1 MFNKNQLLGKFIS
14 SSSGSGSVGTAG
26 TQGFGVGIC
35 QDQDALTRLNLQPM
49 EGYDDPA
56 SDNYGNYIHT
66 PTQSVMVYIPA
77 FKYRIG
83 DLSEGDLATEKWGV
97 NSVQI
102 WGVDDPSAP
111 DNAVIHRAFFDG
123 GEQKAG
129 FFCDKYICSPASDGS
144 CAVSIKNKAPLSLY
158 NSTSNYLPTTRSALS
173 GIGCSGRLDDSI
185 VASRARG
192 NGFQCMSVFQ
202 LGAIRLLTL
211 AHAQASKDT
220 TYNAWYDST
229 GEHNGPHGNTNYLS
243 DYDRPE
249 STWTSGV
256 EDGGYADKGLTGS
269 CSIFAASTHNGQN
282 CGIADLKGIV
292 WQAVTGCIGNQ
303 YYLKQTEK
311 IGDLDAD
318 MMYETARHTQY
329 SGLSTGWH
337 GWNQAEAMFTNDTSG
352 VNYDVCGFAPVTRVG
367 DSQYTGM
374 FEQDQYYGVN
384 STSYFPCFGSYW
396 SLGSLSSRGFWYS
409 HVLYARST
417 GYYYYGFRACGY

>member
-1 MFNKNQLLGKFIS
+1 MFDKNRLLGNFIS
-14 SSSGSGSVGTAG
+14 GSSGSGSVGTAG

-35 QDQDALTRLNLQPM
+35 QDQDALTRLNLSPM

-83 DLSEGDLATEKWGV
+83 DLPEGDLPTQKWGV

-102 WGVDDPSAP
+102 WSVDDPTAP

-129 FFCDKYICSPASDGS
+129 FFCDKYICSPSADKTCG
-144 CAVSIKNKAPLSLY
+144 VSIKNKAVLSLATWEEYIPLSNQLA
-158 NSTSNYLPTTRSALS
+158 N
-173 GIGCSGRLDDSI
+173 CSGRFDDAI
-185 VASRARG
+185 TASRARG

-211 AHAQASKDT
+211 AHAQTCTNTSV
-220 TYNAWYDST
+220 NAWYDST
-229 GEHNGPHGNTNYLS
+229 GVHNGPHGNTNNLS
-243 DYDRPE
+243 DYDHPE
-249 STWTSGV
+249 STWTSGA
-256 EDGGYADKGLTGS
+256 EDGGYGGYAEKGLTGS
-269 CSIFAASTHNGQN
+269 CNVFARSTHNGQN

-292 WQAVTGCIGNQ
+292 YQVVTGCISNQ

-318 MMYETARHTQY
+318 MMYDTTRHNQY
-329 SGLSTGWH
+329 SNLSTGWH
-337 GWNQAEAMFTNDTSG
+337 GWNQAEVMFTNDVSG
-352 VNYDVCGFAPVTRVG
+352 ANYDMCGFAPVTRIG

-374 FEQDQYYGVN
+374 FEQDQYYG
-384 STSYFPCFGSYW
+384 SDDISYFPFFGCYW
-396 SLGSLSSRGFWYS
+396 SYGSFSSIGLWCSSLRYSRLSDMIYF
-409 HVLYARST
+409 
-417 GYYYYGFRACGY
+417 GFRACAY

>member
-1 MFNKNQLLGKFIS
+1 MFHKEIFVTAKITSQSNGI
-14 SSSGSGSVGTAG
+14 GSPGTL
-26 TQGFGVGIC
+26 GFGVGVC
-35 QDQDALTRLNLQPM
+35 HDEDALTRLNLSPM

-77 FKYRIG
+77 FKYRVG
-83 DLSEGDLATEKWGV
+83 DLPEGELATEKWGV

-123 GEQKAG
+123 GVQKAG
-129 FFCDKYICSPASDGS
+129 FFCDKYICSPAADGS

-158 NSTSNYLPTTRSALS
+158 NSTFDYLPTTRSALS

-185 VASRARG
+185 VASKARG

-229 GEHNGPHGNTNYLS
+229 GEHNGPHGNTSNLS
-243 DYDRPE
+243 DYDHPE
-249 STWTSGV
+249 STWTSGT
-256 EDGGYADKGLTGS
+256 EDGGYAQKGLTGS
-269 CSIFAASTHNGQN
+269 CNAFARSTHNGQN

-292 WQAVTGCIGNQ
+292 WQTVTGCIGNQ

-311 IGDLDAD
+311 IGDLAAD
-318 MMYETARHTQY
+318 MMYETTRHNQY
-329 SGLSTGWH
+329 SDFGSGEWYW
-337 GWNQAEAMFTNDTSG
+337 GSDIQEFSNDTSG
-352 VNYDVCGFAPVTRVG
+352 EKWETCGFAPYTRSNG
-367 DSQYTGM
+367 SSRNM
-374 FEQDQYYGVN
+374 FEDDYFYCDNGYTN
-384 STSYFPCFGSYW
+384 EFPCFGSRW
-396 SLGSLSSRGFWYS
+396 GPGSDSGDGFWSSSVNY
-409 HVLYARST
+409 YRSS
-417 GYYYYGFRACGY
+417 GVAYCGFRACGY

>member
-1 MFNKNQLLGKFIS
+1 
-14 SSSGSGSVGTAG
+14 
-26 TQGFGVGIC
+26 
-35 QDQDALTRLNLQPM
+35 M
-49 EGYDDPA
+49 EGCEDIT

-83 DLSEGDLATEKWGV
+83 DLPEGSLPTQKWGV

-102 WGVDDPSAP
+102 WKADDPECP
-111 DNAVIHRAFFDG
+111 ENAVLHRAFIDG
-123 GEQKAG
+123 DEQKAG
-129 FFCDKYICSPASDGS
+129 FFCDKYICSTASDGS

-158 NSTSNYLPTTRSALS
+158 NSTSDYLPTTKSALS

-185 VASRARG
+185 VASKARG

-211 AHAQASKDT
+211 AHAQACTDT

-243 DYDRPE
+243 DYDHPE
-249 STWTSGV
+249 STWTSGA
-256 EDGGYADKGLTGS
+256 EDSGYAEKGLTGS
-269 CSIFAASTHNGQN
+269 CNVFARSTHNGQN

-292 WQAVTGCIGNQ
+292 WQIVTGCIGNQ

-318 MMYETARHTQY
+318 MMYDTTRHNQY
-329 SGLSTGWH
+329 SDLSTGRH
-337 GWNQAEAMFTNDTSG
+337 GWNQAEVMFTNDVSG
-352 VNYDVCGFAPVTRVG
+352 ANYDICGFAPVTRIG

-374 FEQDQYYGVN
+374 FEQDQYNGSN
-384 STSYFPCFGSYW
+384 GTSYFPSFGSDWYG
-396 SLGSLSSRGFWYS
+396 GSTSYYGLWYS
-409 HVLYARST
+409 TVSLYRSRSR
-417 GYYYYGFRACGY
+417 YNYGFRACGY